1 MVHESVVTIFNIK
14 TFSIL
19 TLFIKDVPHNGT
31 QELSVVML
39 SVILLSVAFSYCY
52 YECHHRKY
60 RSAMKLT
67 IRMAGS
73 GNVFLNEKIK
83 PKIVCEYYTR
93 YYL

>member
-1 MVHESVVTIFNIK
+1 MVHECVVTIFNI
-14 TFSIL
+14 L
-19 TLFIKDVPHNGT
+19 TLIIKDVQHNGT
-31 QELSVVML
+31 LELSVVML

-67 IRMAGS
+67 IRMVGS
-73 GNVFLNEKIK
+73 GNVCQNEKIK